1 MVSTNSRFMRLWRV
15 ASSALLA
22 LLWEGAL
29 ADQPLTRLFPPVAAP
44 ELALEQYEGE
54 PTRLADYRGVP
65 VIVSFWATWCPPCR
79 EELPSMNRAW
89 RKIREQGVM
98 MLAVNVAEDEETI
111 FAFLAEYPIEFPVL
125 MDVDGKTV
133 GSWPVK
139 GLPTTFVV
147 DPDGNMVY
155 RVIGG
160 RDWDDDELL
169 AKVLALRR

>member
-1 MVSTNSRFMRLWRV
+1 
-15 ASSALLA
+15 
-22 LLWEGAL
+22 
-29 ADQPLTRLFPPVAAP
+29 
-44 ELALEQYEGE
+44 
-54 PTRLADYRGVP
+54 
-65 VIVSFWATWCPPCR
+65 
-79 EELPSMNRAW
+79 
-89 RKIREQGVM
+89 
-98 MLAVNVAEDEETI
+98 
-111 FAFLAEYPIEFPVL
+111 

>member
-1 MVSTNSRFMRLWRV
+1 MVSTGLRFVCLRRLV
-15 ASSALLA
+15 LAALLP
-22 LLWEGAL
+22 LLCEGSL
-29 ADQPLTRLFPPVAAP
+29 ADPLLTPLSPPVAAP
-44 ELALEQYEGE
+44 EFELEQYEGD

-65 VIVSFWATWCPPCR
+65 VIVNFWATWCPPCR

-125 MDVDGKTV
+125 MDTDGRTV

-147 DPDGNMVY
+147 DPAGNMVY
-155 RVIGG
+155 RAIGG

-169 AKVLALRR
+169 EKVLALRR

>member
-1 MVSTNSRFMRLWRV
+1 MVSTSLRCVWLWRLLL
-15 ASSALLA
+15 AALLP
-22 LLWEGAL
+22 LLGAGAL
-29 ADQPLTRLFPPVAAP
+29 AEQPLTPLSPPVAAP
-44 ELALEQYEGE
+44 EFELEQYEGD
-54 PTRLADYRGVP
+54 PMRLTDHRGVP

-98 MLAVNVAEDEETI
+98 MLAVNVAEDDETI

-125 MDVDGKTV
+125 MDTDGKTV

-139 GLPTTFVV
+139 GLPTTFVL

-155 RVIGG
+155 RAIGG

-169 AKVLALRR
+169 EKVLALRR